1 MSDEIL
7 WNEIGNIYLK
17 FGSPKDAIAAFTKAI
32 ELNPDS
38 GWGYCRLGDAY
49 LLTGEFGHALFLFRK
64 SLQLMETPENQAAV
78 WNKIGD
84 AYRALKDIDNAIQ
97 AYKKADALD
106 MGASLADQKQERKLL
121 TLPD

>member
-17 FGSPKDAIAAFTKAI
+17 FGSPKDAITAFSKVV
-32 ELNPDS
+32 ELNPES
-38 GWGYCRLGDAY
+38 GWGYCSLGNAY
-49 LLTGEFGHALFLFRK
+49 LLTGEYGHALFEFRK
-64 SLQLMETPENQAAV
+64 SLQLMVTPENQSVV

-97 AYKKADALD
+97 AYKKADVSGYGGVSIRTD
-106 MGASLADQKQERKLL
+106 RGQK
-121 TLPD
+121 TW